1 LNNIST
7 AGAIFCLLA
16 QFFHS
21 FSLFFLQDYSFGPWP
36 IQASEVFATTP
47 LSFAFVNFKP
57 IVPGHVLVS
66 PKRVVH
72 RFADLSLEE
81 VADLWTLSQRVG
93 NAIEKHYN
101 GSSLTLTIQDG
112 PEAGQTVPHVHVHVL
127 PRKSGDF
134 EKNDEIYDVID
145 ESEKELASELDTLGK
160 SKGEKLDLDKERKPR
175 TPEEM
180 AEEASTLRA
189 LFL

>member
-1 LNNIST
+1 M
-7 AGAIFCLLA
+7 FY
-16 QFFHS
+16 
-21 FSLFFLQDYSFGPWP
+21 LQDYSFGPWP
-36 IQASEVFATTP
+36 INSSEIFATSP
-47 LSFAFVNFKP
+47 LSFAFVNLKP
-57 IVPGHVLVS
+57 VVSGHVLIS

-72 RFADLSLEE
+72 RFADLSSEE
-81 VADLWTLSQRVG
+81 VADLWSLSQRVG
-93 NAIEKHYN
+93 SVVEKHYRATF
-101 GSSLTLTIQDG
+101 LTLTIQDG

-145 ESEKELASELDTLGK
+145 ESEKEIASTLAGNDK
-160 SKGEKLDLDKERKPR
+160 QADKLDLDKERKPR

-189 LFL
+189 RFA